1 MKVGPLSSPLGDT
14 LRPKDKA
21 IAGDI
26 AVVAKLPT
34 AQTSDTLSDKDTPLV
49 MEPWDMPDA
58 LLPVAVKA
66 ATRADEDKLPN
77 ACLLYTS
84 RCV

>member
-1 MKVGPLSSPLGDT
+1 MYK
-14 LRPKDKA
+14 R
-21 IAGDI
+21 
-26 AVVAKLPT
+26 
-34 AQTSDTLSDKDTPLV
+34 QDKDTPLV

-77 ACLLYTS
+77 ALQRLAAGDPSLRVEHNAETDQVVLLS
-84 RCV
+84 LIHI